1 MPLQNNTTP
10 KKHYQP
16 GKQIEHIYE
25 VAQMIENPK
34 EKTHTKT
41 QKEIKN
47 TSLGSQYQNKNQIP
61 KLNQ

>member
-25 VAQMIENPK
+25 VAQMIENTN
-34 EKTHTKT
+34 EKTT
-41 QKEIKN
+41 QKPKKENKN
-47 TSLGSQYQNKNQIP
+47 TSFASQ
-61 KLNQ
+61 

>member
-25 VAQMIENPK
+25 VAQMIENPN

-41 QKEIKN
+41 QKESKN
-47 TSLGSQYQNKNQIP
+47 TSFASQYQNKKPNP
-61 KLNQ
+61 